1 MKTLVVLFA
10 IMTAAIMSMMMIPT
24 LQEEQAR
31 VPKVYPTETNR
42 QARRKAQHKG

>member
-10 IMTAAIMSMMMIPT
+10 ILTAAVVSMMMIPT
-24 LQEEQAR
+24 LQEEQVR

-42 QARRKAQHKG
+42 QARRKAQRKG